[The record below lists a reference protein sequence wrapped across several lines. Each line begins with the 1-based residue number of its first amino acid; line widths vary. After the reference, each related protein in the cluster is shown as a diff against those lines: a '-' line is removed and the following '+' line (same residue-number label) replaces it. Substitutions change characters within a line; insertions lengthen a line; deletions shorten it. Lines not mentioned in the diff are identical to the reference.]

1 MKTIKVI
8 IKELNAKSYTKSI
21 PSGIENLKKILG
33 GNVEI
38 SCWLTDD
45 IVVLANTDEKL
56 PTLPVTVT
64 AFNGKKTD
72 VRGKFIIIKM
82 KELFQFTSLSPKEID
97 HCFKLLSNDT
107 SSSTTADLSFA

>member
-8 IKELNAKSYTKSI
+8 IKEINAKPYTKLISND
-21 PSGIENLKKILG
+21 IENLQKIFV

-45 IVVLANTDEKL
+45 IVIITNTDM
-56 PTLPVTVT
+56 TSSTTATVT

-72 VRGKFIIIKM
+72 VRSKFIIVKT
-82 KELFQFTSLSPKEID
+82 KELVQFMSLLPKEID
-97 HCFKLLSNDT
+97 YCFKLLSNDI

>member
-8 IKELNAKSYTKSI
+8 IKEINTEPYVKSI
-21 PSGIENLKKILG
+21 HSDIENLQKFLG

-56 PTLPVTVT
+56 PTLPATVT

-82 KELFQFTSLSPKEID
+82 KELFQFTSLSPKEINY
-97 HCFKLLSNDT
+97 CFKLLSNDA

>member
-1 MKTIKVI
+1 M
-8 IKELNAKSYTKSI
+8 
-21 PSGIENLKKILG
+21 

-45 IVVLANTDEKL
+45 SVIIVNADT
-56 PTLPVTVT
+56 TSSTTATVT

-72 VRGKFIIIKM
+72 VRGKFIIVKM

-97 HCFKLLSNDT
+97 YCFKLLSNDA

>member
-8 IKELNAKSYTKSI
+8 IKESNANPYTKLISND
-21 PSGIENLKKILG
+21 IENLQKIFV

-45 IVVLANTDEKL
+45 IVIIANADT
-56 PTLPVTVT
+56 TSSTTATVT

-82 KELFQFTSLSPKEID
+82 KELFQFTSLSPKEINY
-97 HCFKLLSNDT
+97 CFKLLSNDA

>member
-8 IKELNAKSYTKSI
+8 IKEINAKPYTKLISND
-21 PSGIENLKKILG
+21 IENLQKIFV

-45 IVVLANTDEKL
+45 IVIIANADTASS
-56 PTLPVTVT
+56 TTATVT

-82 KELFQFTSLSPKEID
+82 KELFQFTSLSPKEINY
-97 HCFKLLSNDT
+97 CFKLLGNDA

>member
-8 IKELNAKSYTKSI
+8 IKEINAKPYTKSI
-21 PSGIENLKKILG
+21 PSGIENLQKFLE

-56 PTLPVTVT
+56 PTLPATVT

-72 VRGKFIIIKM
+72 VRGKFIIVKM

-97 HCFKLLSNDT
+97 YCFKLLSNDI

>member
-8 IKELNAKSYTKSI
+8 IKESNANPYTKSI
-21 PSGIENLKKILG
+21 SSGIENLQNFFV

-45 IVVLANTDEKL
+45 SVIIVNADT
-56 PTLPVTVT
+56 TSSTTATVT

-72 VRGKFIIIKM
+72 VRGKFIIVKM

-97 HCFKLLSNDT
+97 YCFKLLSNDA